1 MAESF
6 TIVRGVIN
14 MIQNSV
20 CRRAILTGSRSNWFF
35 LHFAHLLHSKN
46 KRRRTIK
53 LERKELLGFKI
64 DDGNSPNNGY
74 GDV

>member
-35 LHFAHLLHSKN
+35 SFILPIFSI
-46 KRRRTIK
+46 RRTNMQKTIK

-64 DDGNSPNNGY
+64 DDGNSPSDG
-74 GDV
+74 V